1 LQQFKR
7 SEATMAITITRE
19 DTGSKASYLA
29 KVDGFAGEGI
39 LTISV
44 ASGALVIADHTSVSD
59 DLRGQGIAKAL
70 TERLVTDARA
80 QGQKILPLC
89 PYVKGYMDRHPEE
102 TRDVRAS

>member
-1 LQQFKR
+1 MTI
-7 SEATMAITITRE
+7 SITRE

-29 KVDGFAGEGI
+29 KVDGFEGEGI

-70 TERLVTDARA
+70 AERLVADARA
-80 QGQKILPLC
+80 AGQKILPLC
-89 PYVKGYMDRHPEE
+89 PYMKGYMDRHPDE